1 MDEKG
6 RFGYG
11 GLRRKG
17 GPTETRLLRE
27 PCPLLYFYFEDPS
40 GGGHSGIVKGR
51 LEKNRSEQYD
61 LGLAPL
67 DDLEEKGSPCYY
79 KALQLLHQDTV
90 AACPGDGLAPFHRT
104 SVPEA
109 KKEEQEQE
117 VVLSR
122 PSSSATTTVVVANGD
137 PPFRKVTGPAVR
149 SKVVCHS
156 YGADRFT
163 TSAPLSDIS
172 G

>member
-1 MDEKG
+1 MRQAEGMG
-6 RFGYG
+6 RPVHHGKRIRSYS
-11 GLRRKG
+11 
-17 GPTETRLLRE
+17 RLL
-27 PCPLLYFYFEDPS
+27 CS
-40 GGGHSGIVKGR
+40 INAQWKGM
-51 LEKNRSEQYD
+51 LVGSEK
-61 LGLAPL
+61 L
-67 DDLEEKGSPCYY
+67 
-79 KALQLLHQDTV
+79 
-90 AACPGDGLAPFHRT
+90 T